1 MTRRQTARRAL
12 FCALTIALAAC
23 ATQTPPIP
31 TSTLAPAPA
40 PKPPAPVAAPTPVV
54 GTPAL
59 PDPVKPMPLAEAR
72 AEFVRDTAS
81 RYGVDPAYIES
92 VLAKAQIREGIVA
105 AMARP
110 AEAKPWRDYRPIF
123 ITQARID
130 GGQAFLAEHR
140 AQLAR
145 VEAATGVPAE
155 IIVSIIGVET
165 SFGKN
170 TGKYSVVDAL
180 YTLAFAYPRTGDPA
194 KADRENRREA
204 FFRGELAQLFALG
217 KEERIDITT
226 LTGSYAGAMG
236 WGQFMPSSYR
246 EFAVDGNADGKRNLF
261 TDLDDVFFSVA
272 NYFVKKGGW
281 VRGGPV
287 TVRANRDATAQDF
300 VPESMD
306 PVYSLSDL
314 AARGYR
320 PLGTVA
326 PTETATLLNL
336 DGVNGPEYW
345 LGFRNFYAITRYNI
359 SKHYAMAV
367 YQLAEAI
374 AGRENPLATDIATP
388 PAAPAQPAGNV
399 PGGNAASGNAPA
411 GDARAIKAP
420 QA

>member
-1 MTRRQTARRAL
+1 MTKSHLAHSA
-12 FCALTIALAAC
+12 FIGALTLVLAAC
-23 ATQTPPIP
+23 VTQAPPPTAATANAAATSPRPVSANRPVTP
-31 TSTLAPAPA
+31 
-40 PKPPAPVAAPTPVV
+40 
-54 GTPAL
+54 GTNPL
-59 PDPVKPMPLAEAR
+59 PDPVVPMPLAQAR
-72 AEFVRDTAS
+72 ALFVRDTAA
-81 RYGVDPAYIES
+81 RYGIDPDHIET
-92 VLAKAQIREGIVA
+92 VLSRAQIREGIVA
-105 AMARP
+105 AMSRP

-140 AQLAR
+140 EKLAR
-145 VEAATGVPAE
+145 VEARTGVPAE

-165 SFGKN
+165 SFGAN
-170 TGKYSVVDAL
+170 TGNYPVIDAL

-217 KEERIDITT
+217 KETGFDITT

-246 EFAVDGNADGKRNLF
+246 EFAVDGDGDGKRDLF
-261 TDLDDVFFSVA
+261 TNLDDVFASVA
-272 NYFVKKGGW
+272 NYFVHKGGW

-287 TVRANRDATAQDF
+287 VVRATRAPSAQDF
-300 VPESMD
+300 EVDALEPN
-306 PVYSLSDL
+306 YTLSDL

-320 PLGTVA
+320 PVITVA
-326 PTETATLLNL
+326 PTETAVLLNL
-336 DGVNGPEYW
+336 DGVAGKEHW

-374 AGRENPLATDIATP
+374 AGREALPSTSSPVTA
-388 PAAPAQPAGNV
+388 PAAAAGQPGA
-399 PGGNAASGNAPA
+399 
-411 GDARAIKAP
+411 
-420 QA
+420 

>member
-1 MTRRQTARRAL
+1 MTRRHTARCAL
-12 FCALTIALAAC
+12 FGALTIALAAC
-23 ATQTPPIP
+23 ATQAPSVSPIASAQAAAATPALP
-31 TSTLAPAPA
+31 
-40 PKPPAPVAAPTPVV
+40 PPAKPATAVV

-59 PDPVKPMPLAEAR
+59 PPPVVQMPIEQAR
-72 AEFVRDTAS
+72 AQFVRDTAS
-81 RYGVDPAYIES
+81 QYGIDPAYIES
-92 VLAKAQIREGIVA
+92 VLAKAQIRDSIVA
-105 AMARP
+105 AMSRP

-140 AQLAR
+140 AQLDR
-145 VEAATGVPAE
+145 VQAQTGVPAE
-155 IIVSIIGVET
+155 IIVAIIGVET

-170 TGKYSVVDAL
+170 TGKYNVVDAL
-180 YTLAFAYPRTGDPA
+180 YTLAFAYPRTGDPT
-194 KADRENRREA
+194 KLDRENRREA

-217 KEERIDITT
+217 KEEKIDITT

-246 EFAVDGNADGKRNLF
+246 EFAVDGDGDGKRDLF

-287 TVRANRDATAQDF
+287 VARANRDATALDF
-300 VPESMD
+300 VPENMD

-320 PLGTVA
+320 PLTTVA

-359 SKHYAMAV
+359 SKHYGMAV

-374 AGRENPLATDIATP
+374 AGRENPLAAP
-388 PAAPAQPAGNV
+388 VNASSPAVAPAPTV
-399 PGGNAASGNAPA
+399 E
-411 GDARAIKAP
+411 P
-420 QA
+420 QAPRA

>member
-1 MTRRQTARRAL
+1 M
-12 FCALTIALAAC
+12 IALAAC

-31 TSTLAPAPA
+31 SSALAAAPAS
-40 PKPPAPVAAPTPVV
+40 KPPAPVAAPTPVV

-59 PDPVKPMPLAEAR
+59 PDPVKPMPLAQAR

-81 RYGVDPAYIES
+81 RYGVDPVYIES

-105 AMARP
+105 AMSRP

-180 YTLAFAYPRTGDPA
+180 YTLAFAYPRSGDPA

-217 KEERIDITT
+217 KEEQIDITT
-226 LTGSYAGAMG
+226 LIGSYAGAMG

-300 VPESMD
+300 VPDSMD

-388 PAAPAQPAGNV
+388 PAALAQPAA
-399 PGGNAASGNAPA
+399 PAGNAAAGKAPAANAPA
-411 GDARAIKAP
+411 AKAVH
-420 QA
+420 AWTGGA